1 MSESAKISD
10 LEGQLEEMRK
20 RVEGKESETS
30 VDDQKIKADKETSLQ
45 AVTSLL
51 HNKVSSLSS
60 NVSL

>member
-30 VDDQKIKADKETSLQ
+30 EDDQKIKADKETSLQ
-45 AVTSLL
+45 AVTSHLRD
-51 HNKVSSLSS
+51 KVSSLSS